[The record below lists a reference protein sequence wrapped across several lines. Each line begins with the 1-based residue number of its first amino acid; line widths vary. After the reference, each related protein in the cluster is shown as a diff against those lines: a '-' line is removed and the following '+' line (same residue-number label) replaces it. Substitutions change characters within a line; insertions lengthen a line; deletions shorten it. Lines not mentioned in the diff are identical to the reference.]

1 MCSSIS
7 KKNEELNAEE
17 VTYLIHVAI
26 DDQNRLYGEKE
37 QTFMTKEEAQ
47 EFFGKLGRE
56 IWMIIPTHP

>member
-56 IWMIIPTHP
+56 I